1 MVRWIYL
8 VAYCPDPSLLE
19 IWLNGKRSKFSKLKH
34 NLNIDSSIPSAIWP
48 STDRSRFLQPGSY
61 EARDAGAAAAAR
73 PCELGVGARSYGC
86 LDVPFGPPGLR
97 AAGRAHGGGHA
108 GGGRLDVPDSPDVK
122 HCAVCLESDRH
133 LGPLFPL
140 CCCSEKRRQPAAHHN
155 AQLHHQRC
163 VARRGGRRT
172 CVQRRATS
180 FCCALLC
187 SLSCFLLV
195 AGPCPV
201 LVARGGSSGAR
212 ASTTSEFTG
221 PRLPRP
227 MLP

>member
-1 MVRWIYL
+1 MRVFERARPARSRVSGQTPPTPNFVYLPPLVAQRPAMVRWIYL

-140 CCCSEKRRQPAAHHN
+140 CCCSAE
-155 AQLHHQRC
+155 L
-163 VARRGGRRT
+163 T
-172 CVQRRATS
+172 D
-180 FCCALLC
+180 
-187 SLSCFLLV
+187 
-195 AGPCPV
+195 
-201 LVARGGSSGAR
+201 
-212 ASTTSEFTG
+212 
-221 PRLPRP
+221 
-227 MLP
+227 